1 MTDLEGKVKAWI
13 NEQGYPLEM
22 RVAKEFREG
31 GFRARQSEYF
41 IDPENGDSRE
51 IDVIASRQCKV
62 GDILVR
68 LTVCIECKVAKK
80 HPWIIFCSQDTI
92 IAKPAAVV
100 QRPSTTLGYEFLRRV
115 SQSKYAHNT
124 PFFKLEKRNGYSV
137 TEAFTSGKDNA
148 YSSCISV
155 AKCAR
160 SLIKK
165 ADIASKEQGP
175 ICEIVIPVI
184 LLQGKL
190 FECHQDSVTL
200 ETDEIDYS
208 TLIWRNQTSNT
219 GHSIITI
226 CTESALKKLIN
237 NANRLASFIFD
248 QSDVFSALERE
259 VLSHYENRWGKRVTG
274 KAT

>member
-1 MTDLEGKVKAWI
+1 MSELEEKVKTWI

-22 RVAKEFREG
+22 RVAKEFRKN
-31 GFRARQSEYF
+31 GFIARQSEYF
-41 IDPENGDSRE
+41 IDHESGDSRE
-51 IDVIASRQCKV
+51 IDVIASRQRKI
-62 GDILVR
+62 GEILVR
-68 LTVCIECKVAKK
+68 VTVCIECKVAKK
-80 HPWIIFCSQDTI
+80 HPWIIFCSQDTR

-100 QRPSTTLGYEFLRRV
+100 QRPATMLGNEFLDRIAEN
-115 SQSKYAHNT
+115 KYAHNT
-124 PFFKLEKRNGYSV
+124 PFFKLENRNGYSV

-160 SLIKK
+160 SLIND

-175 ICEIVIPVI
+175 LCEIIIPTI

-190 FECHQDSVTL
+190 FECHQDNLTL
-200 ETDEIDYS
+200 ETEEINYA

-226 CTESALKKLIN
+226 CTETALTKLISN
-237 NANRLASFIFD
+237 TNRLANFIFD
-248 QSDVFSALERE
+248 QVDTFSDIEKK
-259 VLSHYENRWGKRVTG
+259 VLSQYENRWGKRPTR
-274 KAT
+274 